1 MIMKNIKPNRPIRL
15 LITSFMIPAG
25 LLFGQATNAPVGT
38 STNAAADALPD
49 PFATAPAKNAK
60 VKQPADIPVP
70 KTEKP
75 NWMPQHDANVATAR
89 KGGIDLLFVG
99 DSLTKCWVREGRNEW
114 NARFVPLHAADFGI
128 SGDCTQHVLWR
139 LQNGELDGIQP
150 KEVVLLIGTNNIT
163 SGNSPEEIAQAVS
176 AIVAEIRKRLPA
188 TRILQLGVLPRRE
201 SHAHNDRQTIR
212 DINDRLA
219 KLNDGDHLTYLD
231 IGEKFLLPD
240 GNMNKE
246 LTTDFCH
253 LTPKGYEVFAT
264 AIQPSVNDLLK
275 KP

>member
-1 MIMKNIKPNRPIRL
+1 MKTIKPTRIVIASL
-15 LITSFMIPAG
+15 LLPAG
-25 LLFGQATNAPVGT
+25 LLFGQTTNAPIAA

-49 PFATAPAKNAK
+49 PFATAHAKNAK
-60 VKQPADIPVP
+60 LKQPAIIPVQ

-99 DSLTKCWVREGRNEW
+99 DSITKCWVREGRNEW
-114 NARFVPLHAADFGI
+114 NARFVPLHTADFGI

-139 LQNGELDGIQP
+139 LQNGELDTIQP
-150 KEVVLLIGTNNIT
+150 KGVVLLIGTNNIT

-188 TRILQLGVLPRRE
+188 TRILLLGVLPRRE
-201 SHAHNDRQTIR
+201 SHTHNDRQAIR
-212 DINDRLA
+212 DINERLS
-219 KLNDGDHLTYLD
+219 KLNDGNQVTYLD

>member
-1 MIMKNIKPNRPIRL
+1 MNMKSIASKRL
-15 LITSFMIPAG
+15 VRVVIASLLLPAG
-25 LLFGQATNAPVGT
+25 LLYGQATNAPVSA
-38 STNAAADALPD
+38 STNSAADALPD

-60 VKQPADIPVP
+60 VKQPAGVPVP

-75 NWMPQHDANVATAR
+75 NWMPQHDANVVTAR

-139 LQNGELDGIQP
+139 LQNGELDGLQP

-163 SGNSPEEIAQAVS
+163 MGNSPEEIAQAVS
-176 AIVAEIRKRLPA
+176 AIVAEIRKHLPA
-188 TRILQLGVLPRRE
+188 TRILLLGILPRRE

-212 DINDRLA
+212 DINDRLS
-219 KLNDGDHLTYLD
+219 KLNDGNRVTYLD

-264 AIQPSVNDLLK
+264 AIQPAVDDLLK

>member
-1 MIMKNIKPNRPIRL
+1 MKLIVSTRL
-15 LITSFMIPAG
+15 VIASLLIPAG
-25 LLFGQATNAPVGT
+25 LLLGQATNAPVLA

-49 PFATAPAKNAK
+49 PFATSPAKNAK
-60 VKQPADIPVP
+60 VKQSAGVPVP

-99 DSLTKCWVREGRNEW
+99 DSITKCWVREGRDMW
-114 NARFVPLHAADFGI
+114 NARFAPLHAADFGI

-139 LQNGELDGIQP
+139 LQNGELDTIQP
-150 KEVVLLIGTNNIT
+150 KAVVLLIGTNNIT
-163 SGNSPEEIAQAVS
+163 MGNSPEEIAQAVS
-176 AIVAEIRKRLPA
+176 AIIAEIRKHLPA
-188 TRILQLGVLPRRE
+188 TRILLLGILPRRE

-212 DINDRLA
+212 DINDRLS
-219 KLNDGDHLTYLD
+219 KLNDGNLVTYLD

-253 LTPKGYEVFAT
+253 LTPKGYEVFAM